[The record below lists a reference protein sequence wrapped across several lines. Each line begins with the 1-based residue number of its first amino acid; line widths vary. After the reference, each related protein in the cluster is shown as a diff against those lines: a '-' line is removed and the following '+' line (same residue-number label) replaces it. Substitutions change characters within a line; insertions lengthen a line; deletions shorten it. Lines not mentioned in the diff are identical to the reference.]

1 MHYKLLTANPSLR
14 LSELASKIQGVL
26 DSSFGDLTFWVV
38 ADLTNHS
45 YKPQTNYHYFELVEK
60 DAASSKILA
69 KFHGKAWGNASI
81 NISNFEKVTGQ
92 KFTNSIQILVQ
103 VAVQFNSSYGLQLN
117 LLDVDVNFTLGKFQQ
132 QRELTLLKLVTDN
145 PSFIQKTGDQFFTRN
160 SLLTFK
166 KVLKSIAVIS
176 SSTSAGYQDF
186 IHTLQNNSYK
196 YKFDIAEY
204 FTLVQGDSNAKLII
218 AKLIEIFSSEVKYDA
233 VVIIRGGGSETD
245 FLLFDNYDLC
255 KAIAKFPIPVI
266 TGIGHQKNESV
277 ADLMAHTSTK
287 TPTKAAE
294 FLIEHNKKF
303 EDLILVLHRSILI
316 NAQQLMAINHQ
327 RLAVLKSYLIRDL
340 LTLLN
345 HHKRKLAVQS
355 STITLHPSLI
365 ISSHKKDLT
374 NLSLQLVKINRNYFA
389 AKNQSLLHY
398 TSLVRVMNPQT
409 ILNRGFALLRING
422 DIVHHY
428 EDIQVGNE
436 LSIQLANSEII
447 TTVKSKKEL

>member
-1 MHYKLLTANPSLR
+1 LTANPSLR

-60 DAASSKILA
+60 DAVSSRILA
-69 KFHGKAWGNASI
+69 KFQGKAWGNASI

-92 KFTNSIQILVQ
+92 RFTNSIQILVQ

-132 QRELTLLKLVTDN
+132 QRELTLLKLATDN
-145 PSFIQKTGDQFFTRN
+145 PSFIQKRGDQFSTRN

-166 KVLKSIAVIS
+166 KVLKNIAVIS

-186 IHTLQNNSYK
+186 IHTLRNNSYN
-196 YKFDIAEY
+196 YKFDVAEY
-204 FTLVQGDSNAKLII
+204 FTLVQGDSNARLII
-218 AKLIEIFSSEVKYDA
+218 AKLIEIFNSEVKYDA
-233 VVIIRGGGSETD
+233 IVLIRGGGSETD

-255 KAIAKFPIPVI
+255 KAIAKFPIPII
-266 TGIGHQKNESV
+266 TGIGHQKNESI

-294 FLIEHNKKF
+294 LIIEHNKKF
-303 EDLILVLHRSILI
+303 EDSILVLHRSILI
-316 NAQQLMAINHQ
+316 NAQQLMAITHQ

-340 LTLLN
+340 LSLLN
-345 HHKRKLAVQS
+345 HHKKKLTVQS
-355 STITLHPSLI
+355 STVALHPLLI
-365 ISSHKKDLT
+365 ISSHKKDLI
-374 NLSLQLVKINRNYFA
+374 NLSLQLVKMNRNYFIT
-389 AKNQSLLHY
+389 KNQSLVYY
-398 TSLVRVMNPQT
+398 TSLIRVMHPQT

-422 DIVHHY
+422 DIVQHY
-428 EDIQVGNE
+428 KDIKIGNE